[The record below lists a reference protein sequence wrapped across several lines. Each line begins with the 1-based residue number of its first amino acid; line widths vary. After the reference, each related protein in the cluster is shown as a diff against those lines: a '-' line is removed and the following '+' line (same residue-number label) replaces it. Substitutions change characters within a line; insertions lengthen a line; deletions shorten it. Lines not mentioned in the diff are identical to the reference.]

1 MLEKRIVAFALDY
14 VQRKG
19 ESISM
24 PILGEFCIHSLDI
37 DMKGC
42 LLKFL
47 RDRPHLFTIS
57 DLDRQIVNL
66 TENAAHLVGLGRNPY
81 LPNLPLSIQDVQ
93 RQEKNS
99 NDNAPERD
107 DQGTIACRKMSYCDA
122 ALHPNLPHRENN
134 AIASELYRI
143 LIKQDGIGRF
153 QDIED
158 ELKNIAAEEILSTDA
173 ESVDDWHL
181 GSLIYK
187 YPHVFHRLGDHV
199 ALVERIKPVSKR
211 GHVPGGAHSSLND
224 EEFPKLS

>member
-24 PILGEFCIHSLDI
+24 PILGEFCTHSLDI
-37 DMKGC
+37 DMKGH

-57 DLDRQIVNL
+57 DLDRQIVHL
-66 TENAAHLVGLGRNPY
+66 TDDAAHLVGLGRNPH
-81 LPNLPLSIQDVQ
+81 LPDLPRSIQGNQ
-93 RQEKNS
+93 GQKNNS
-99 NDNAPERD
+99 NNNAPQRD
-107 DQGTIACRKMSYCDA
+107 DQGTTACKKMTYCDA
-122 ALHPNLPHRENN
+122 LLHSTFSHRENN
-134 AIASELYRI
+134 AIVSELYRI

-153 QDIED
+153 QDIEA

-173 ESVDDWHL
+173 GSVDDWHL

-211 GHVPGGAHSSLND
+211 GHVPGDAHSSLND